1 MLSRFAPRRR
11 RLSLRAAMDAT
22 YVRSIYKIE
31 DLPTDRI
38 VEVAIAGKSNVGK
51 SSLIN
56 RLTGRRQLAKTSRT
70 PGKTRCLNY
79 FLLEPGKTPA
89 FYLVDLPGYGYAK
102 VSKTI
107 RKDWGVLIEKYL
119 EIPDRLAGLVAL
131 FDARR
136 DPTEEDKD
144 WLAWLDEWEKD
155 SLVVLTKC
163 DKLSR
168 SERVRALDRW
178 KHAGTGDNLD
188 PLPFSAE
195 TGEGKDLLWQWIDNV
210 RRAQIRRP
218 KNR

>member
-1 MLSRFAPRRR
+1 
-11 RLSLRAAMDAT
+11 MDAT

-31 DLPTDRI
+31 DLPQDHM

-56 RLTGRRQLAKTSRT
+56 RLTGRRQLAKTSGT

-79 FLLEPGKTPA
+79 FLLDPGNTPA
-89 FYLVDLPGYGYAK
+89 FYLVDLPGYGYAR
-102 VSKTI
+102 VSKSM
-107 RKDWGVLIEKYL
+107 RKDWGALIEKYL
-119 EIPDRLAGLVAL
+119 EVSERLAGLVAL
-131 FDARR
+131 FDVRR

-144 WLAWLDEWEKD
+144 WLAWLEKWKKD

-168 SERVRALDRW
+168 SERTRALDRW
-178 KHAGTGDNLD
+178 RPAGTREGLD
-188 PLPFSAE
+188 PLLFSAE
-195 TGEGKDLLWQWIDNV
+195 TGEGKDLLWQWIDDV
-210 RRAQIRRP
+210 RLAQVRRP